1 MKKFICSAAV
11 LVAALA
17 AQGQAPAHRWAI
29 EVHAGAGNIA
39 HATTSPKAEAMYRAK
54 LNEAIAAGAAMLDKG
69 GSSLDAVETTIHVLE
84 DSAIFNT
91 GRGAVFNADG
101 HIELDA
107 AIMDGATLKAG
118 AVAAVQHAPSPIAL
132 ARAVMEKSPYVLLT
146 AEGAEKFAT
155 EIGIRP
161 VPNSYFYTER
171 QWESLER
178 TLKQQGKPVPPRP
191 AELPA
196 PSTAAMALPLA
207 FDNTWHGT
215 VGVVARDRAG
225 NLAAGTSTGGL
236 SGKHPGRVGDTPVI
250 GAGTYAANGIC
261 AVSGTGVGEY
271 FIRLGVAREIANL
284 IRFEHK
290 SAQQAADEVI
300 HKELDGMK
308 GDGGVIV
315 MPAEGDPVWSY
326 NTNGM
331 FRARLVEGAKPLV
344 ALYNDEP

>member
-1 MKKFICSAAV
+1 MKKLFLLAIG
-11 LVAALA
+11 LLAALP
-17 AQGQAPAHRWAI
+17 APAQTPAGHWAI

-39 HATTSPKAEAMYRAK
+39 HASMDAQAEARYRAK
-54 LNEAIAAGAAMLDKG
+54 LDEAIHAGAAVLDKG
-69 GSSLDAVETTIHVLE
+69 GSPLDAVETTIRILE

-91 GRGAVFNADG
+91 GRGAVFNSDG
-101 HIELDA
+101 HVELDA

-118 AVAAVQHAPSPIAL
+118 AVSAVMRVPSPIAL
-132 ARAVMEKSPYVLLT
+132 ARTVMERSPYVMLT
-146 AEGAEKFAT
+146 AEGAEKFAQ
-155 EIGIRP
+155 ENGIAL
-161 VPNSYFYTER
+161 VPNSIFYTER
-171 QWESLER
+171 QWETLER
-178 TLKQQGKPVPPRP
+178 TLRQQGKPIPQRP

-196 PSTAAMALPLA
+196 PAKPMAMLGLLDA
-207 FDNTWHGT
+207 TWHGT

-284 IRFEHK
+284 MRFEHK
-290 SAQQAADEVI
+290 TAQQAADTVI
-300 HKELDGMK
+300 HQELEAMK

-315 MPAEGDPVWSY
+315 MPAAGDPVWSY
-326 NTNGM
+326 NTRGM
-331 FRARLVEGAKPLV
+331 FRARLVEGGTPLV

>member
-1 MKKFICSAAV
+1 MKKLLCFAV
-11 LVAALA
+11 GVVAAI
-17 AQGQAPAHRWAI
+17 AQAQEPAHHWAI

-39 HATTSPKAEAMYRAK
+39 HATTDAKAEAKYRAK
-54 LNEAIAAGAAMLDKG
+54 LNEAMAAGAAVLDRG
-69 GSSLDAVETTIHVLE
+69 GTSLDAVEATIHVLE
-84 DSAIFNT
+84 DSGIFNT

-101 HIELDA
+101 HVELDA

-118 AVAAVQHAPSPIAL
+118 AVSAVQHAPSPIAL
-132 ARAVMEKSPYVLLT
+132 ARAVMEKSPYVMLT
-146 AEGAEKFAT
+146 AEGADKFAE
-155 EIGIRP
+155 EIGIP
-161 VPNSYFYTER
+161 LVPNSTFYTER
-171 QWESLER
+171 QWQGLVR

-196 PSTAAMALPLA
+196 PAKPVALLPWM
-207 FDNTWHGT
+207 DQTWHGT

-236 SGKHPGRVGDTPVI
+236 SAKHAGRVGDTPVI

-271 FIRLGVAREIANL
+271 FIRLGVAREVANL

-290 SAQQAADEVI
+290 TAQQAADAVI
-300 HKELDGMK
+300 HKELEAMK

-315 MPAEGDPVWSY
+315 MPAEGDPVWSF

-331 FRARLVEGAKPLV
+331 FRARRVEGGKPLI